1 MDLMGMKELFDG
13 MGSELL
19 EKAKSIEKIGDM
31 KEIDKPLA
39 KYVDASAERK
49 EVSDGED
56 LLDDLLDEVDDQDIE
71 DVDKTERVSGCPID
85 GHGGHWDGIR
95 GNSTWYPD
103 RDEVPKNP
111 KTNPDGLTWGQ
122 ILDKYGIDGIPFKDG
137 EPDFSEVSKGE
148 VEIDN
153 FSENRYGKGGNFDQ
167 ACEKLAEQR
176 GCTKEEVKAWM
187 KENKYTWH
195 EKSDCKTMQKVP
207 TEVHGNVRHEG
218 GISEIKSQQSEST
231 ENKEDS

>member
-1 MDLMGMKELFDG
+1 MSELNFG
-13 MGSELL
+13 EIFSKIGSELL
-19 EKAKSIEKIGDM
+19 EKSKQIEKVGDIN
-31 KEIDKPLA
+31 ELDKPIA
-39 KYVDASAERK
+39 KF
-49 EVSDGED
+49 
-56 LLDDLLDEVDDQDIE
+56 LDINEIRRTDPRECP
-71 DVDKTERVSGCPID
+71 DVDENMSGCPIE
-85 GHGGHWDGIR
+85 GHGGHWDGER

-103 RDEVPKNP
+103 KDEVPKNP

-122 ILDKYGIDGIPFKDG
+122 ILDKYGIDGIPFKNG
-137 EPDFSEVSKGE
+137 QPDFSEVSKGT

-176 GCTKEEVKAWM
+176 GCTKEEVKQWM

-195 EKSDCKTMQKVP
+195 EGNDCKTMDKVP

-218 GISEIKSQQSEST
+218 GISEMKKNQTDNASNEEKT
-231 ENKEDS
+231 

>member
-19 EKAKSIEKIGDM
+19 EKAKSIEKVGDM
-31 KEIDKPLA
+31 QEIDKPLA
-39 KYVDASAERK
+39 KYVD
-49 EVSDGED
+49 VSEECKALDD
-56 LLDDLLDEVDDQDIE
+56 DANLMDDLLDETDDQDIE
-71 DVDKTERVSGCPID
+71 EVDSMERVSGCPID
-85 GHGGHWDGIR
+85 GHGGHWDGLR

-103 RDEVPKNP
+103 RDEIPKNP
-111 KTNPDGLTWGQ
+111 KTNPEGLTWGQ

-137 EPDFSEVSKGE
+137 EPDFSGVSKGE

-218 GISEIKSQQSEST
+218 GISEIKNSQNNA
-231 ENKEDS
+231 ENKEES

>member
-1 MDLMGMKELFDG
+1 MDLMGMKELFEG
-13 MGSELL
+13 MRNELL
-19 EKAKSIEKIGDM
+19 EKAKSIEKVGDM
-31 KEIDKPLA
+31 QEIDKPLA
-39 KYVDASAERK
+39 KYIELSAVGK
-49 EVSDGED
+49 ELSEDSDFMV
-56 LLDDLLDEVDDQDIE
+56 DLLDETDDVDIE
-71 DVDKTERVSGCPID
+71 VVDNTERVSGCPID
-85 GHGGHWDGIR
+85 GHGGRWDDLR

-103 RDEVPKNP
+103 RDEIPKNP
-111 KTNPDGLTWGQ
+111 KTNPDGLIWGQ

-137 EPDFSEVSKGE
+137 EPDFSAVSKGT

-218 GISEIKSQQSEST
+218 GISEIKNSQ
-231 ENKEDS
+231 NKEES

>member
-1 MDLMGMKELFDG
+1 MDLMEMKELFV

-19 EKAKSIEKIGDM
+19 EKAKLIEKIGDM

-39 KYVDASAERK
+39 KYVDASVERK
-49 EVSDGED
+49 KVSDGKD
-56 LLDDLLDEVDDQDIE
+56 LLGNLLDEVDDQDVE
-71 DVDKTERVSGCPID
+71 YVDKTERVSGCPID
-85 GHGGHWDGIR
+85 GHGGRWDGIR

-195 EKSDCKTMQKVP
+195 EKSDCKTMQKVS